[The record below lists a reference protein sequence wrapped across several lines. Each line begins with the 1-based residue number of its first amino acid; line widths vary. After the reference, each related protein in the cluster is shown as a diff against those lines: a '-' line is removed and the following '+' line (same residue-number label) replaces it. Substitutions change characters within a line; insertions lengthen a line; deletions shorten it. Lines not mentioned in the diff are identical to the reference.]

1 MAVPPVVVGL
11 ALLILLGESFVGKW
25 LVSKNIQL
33 VFDMKGVVVAQ
44 ITVNLPFAII
54 QTMEHY
60 EKIEPRILSVAQT
73 CGATELILFK
83 RIVIPLSKK
92 NIITTWMTLLVQ
104 SYGPI
109 WCSGYGS
116 WHCTI

>member
-60 EKIEPRILSVAQT
+60 EKIEPRIYLLPKHVVRQNLSFLSGLLYLYQ
-73 CGATELILFK
+73 K
-83 RIVIPLSKK
+83 RISLRH
-92 NIITTWMTLLVQ
+92 
-104 SYGPI
+104 G
-109 WCSGYGS
+109 
-116 WHCTI
+116 